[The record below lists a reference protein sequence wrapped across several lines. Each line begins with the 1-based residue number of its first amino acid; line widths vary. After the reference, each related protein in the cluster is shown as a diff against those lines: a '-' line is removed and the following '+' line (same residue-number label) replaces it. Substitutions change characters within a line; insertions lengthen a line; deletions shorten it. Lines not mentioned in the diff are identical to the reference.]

1 MNEKCYNLNMVKV
14 KFWTLTSLL
23 IGSVFLY
30 ANFKGLSPD
39 DNKSKVRYE
48 VVGRWELPIELKEIS
63 AIEWLSENKIAAIQD
78 EEGII
83 FIYDLL
89 KKKVEQKIEFGSAGD
104 YEGLAIDDNNA
115 YVLESNGKISIIENY
130 KSENRTLTEYKTIF
144 SVKNDMES
152 IEIDNENGRL
162 LVIPKERGVDSDRYK
177 GIYAFSL
184 KDRELY
190 EKPIFK
196 IDMTDEVLDRYRKKK
211 LQKTFRPSDMA
222 IHPQTKEMYLL
233 DGVRPKMLILDKY
246 GKAKNV
252 YTLNEKIFPQPEGI
266 TFDPDGTLYI
276 SSEGEKNGV
285 GSITELQPQIALA
298 KR

>member
-14 KFWTLTSLL
+14 KFWTLASLL

-39 DNKSKVRYE
+39 DTVDKVRYE
-48 VVGRWELPIELKEIS
+48 VAGRWELPEQLKEIS
-63 AIEWLSENKIAAIQD
+63 AIEWLNDTSIAAVQD

-89 KKKVEQKIEFGSAGD
+89 KKKVVQEIEFGSAGD
-104 YEGLAIDDNNA
+104 YEGLAINDNNA
-115 YVLESNGKISIIENY
+115 YVLESNGKISIIQNY

-152 IEIDNENGRL
+152 LELDNEHDRL

-177 GIYAFSL
+177 GVYAFSL
-184 KDRELY
+184 KDKVLD

-196 IDMTDEVLDRYRKKK
+196 IDMADEVLKHHRKKK
-211 LQKTFRPSDMA
+211 LHKTFRPSDMA
-222 IHPQTKEMYLL
+222 IHPQTKEIYLL
-233 DGVRPKMLILDKY
+233 DGADAKLLILDKN
-246 GKAKNV
+246 GKAKSV
-252 YTLNEKIFPQPEGI
+252 YTLDDTLFPQPEGI
-266 TFDPDGTLYI
+266 TFSPNGTLYL
-276 SSEGEKNGV
+276 SSEGGKNSV
-285 GSITELQPQIALA
+285 GTITELQSAH
-298 KR
+298 